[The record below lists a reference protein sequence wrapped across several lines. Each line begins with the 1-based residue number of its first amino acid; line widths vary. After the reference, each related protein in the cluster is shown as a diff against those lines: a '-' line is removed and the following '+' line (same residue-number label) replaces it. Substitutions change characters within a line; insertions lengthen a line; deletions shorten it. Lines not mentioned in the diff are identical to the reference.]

1 MKEQEQKK
9 LNNQEVKPQ
18 PNQDKVK
25 TQNPKTKVIVWSAAG
40 AAVAALSSVIS
51 LSTVFSSQRKVAYL
65 DKVLQS
71 LKIDVKDK
79 EIKTKDDIKTI
90 ADFVASGLNNKLYEL
105 IVETEEN
112 EVNKQPLDKN
122 KPYTTFR
129 TKFAIRNKVTKA
141 QSNYQSFEFRDIK
154 PPKEKAELDKLGQ
167 ISLNEKDRINDKVKI
182 EFLNFNRNI
191 KLASEV
197 ATRDDNG
204 KFKYFNI
211 YLKQDNNDV
220 FQYEIVNVNVKTD
233 DEKSTAIFSYQIKV
247 KSIDDDKFTSNV
259 LEIKFDDFAKT
270 STQLTQ
276 YLNKLTFSYENASS
290 VFPQDATQTKVIAKN
305 GGSNLPSNYE
315 LIFTEFKTKGEYPKK
330 IDAIVK
336 LRDNA
341 NNIISNS
348 KSIEITGFKNYL
360 TPEELN
366 AYIEKIQLDVND
378 KNTKFIS
385 DINNYSEIIKSNFE
399 DDKYEIDLST
409 FLIEKLSDLTS
420 IKVHFRI
427 KEKNGRP
434 GIYSKQVSKTIAG
447 FKMPQELIEDLA
459 QKVKFDVT
467 NKSTKMAY
475 DFWDKFDEIEKTD
488 IDSRISIVNTPSV
501 KQTDA
506 NKITITY
513 KVKDNSDNRESK
525 TYSKV
530 IEGFNTSS
538 ENEFAYSYEIIE
550 YKGNKAAYLNARK
563 DLNSFIVPAK
573 IGNYKVIKAGNLFT
587 NVLRTAERA
596 IYGVVLEEGIVEV
609 NNLVVN
615 TEDRQYAQIAAI
627 SLPKTIK
634 KITNLISGISTYFA
648 NLKMYDNVEEINGLF
663 DEYVNK
669 FGKSDLYQ
677 LKLPGDNE
685 PIYTFWFETRTHF
698 KEFFDV
704 ETSDSGRMG
713 HGSFKLQ
720 LQVSGEPPKLK
731 TNLGYKEN
739 YTFLESADNKTL
751 YKAFVN
757 KEADVEKF
765 ESKLGYE
772 IIAKSAFSY
781 LGVKEFNL
789 WAPSINMQKFNWFLF
804 EKLPNIKKIKFQEI
818 YMEDLNLNWLFDGLE
833 LDELTLPDFKDND
846 GANILKRTNS
856 GVLNVS
862 TKKIRLPKNV
872 KDIHKFMSSFSKVEN
887 LTELTKLES
896 IRNRAFESAG
906 TFETNVLDFTNS
918 PLKHIEYMAFW
929 RNFENITLHLPKG
942 INYMGKFIMF
952 VAEKN
957 NNYNYM
963 GSDDE
968 SLNNQVIL
976 DKFKNCKIIINESK
990 RPSTWSKY
998 FMGQYSSQS
1007 DTATGKVGE
1016 LEIQWKG

>member
-1 MKEQEQKK
+1 
-9 LNNQEVKPQ
+9 
-18 PNQDKVK
+18 
-25 TQNPKTKVIVWSAAG
+25 
-40 AAVAALSSVIS
+40 
-51 LSTVFSSQRKVAYL
+51 
-65 DKVLQS
+65 
-71 LKIDVKDK
+71 
-79 EIKTKDDIKTI
+79 
-90 ADFVASGLNNKLYEL
+90 
-105 IVETEEN
+105 
-112 EVNKQPLDKN
+112 
-122 KPYTTFR
+122 
-129 TKFAIRNKVTKA
+129 
-141 QSNYQSFEFRDIK
+141 
-154 PPKEKAELDKLGQ
+154 
-167 ISLNEKDRINDKVKI
+167 
-182 EFLNFNRNI
+182 
-191 KLASEV
+191 
-197 ATRDDNG
+197 
-204 KFKYFNI
+204 
-211 YLKQDNNDV
+211 
-220 FQYEIVNVNVKTD
+220 D

-276 YLNKLTFSYENASS
+276 YLNELTFSYENASS
-290 VFPQDATQTKVIAKN
+290 VFPQDAIQTKVIAKN
-305 GGSNLPSNYE
+305 KGVNLPSNYE
-315 LIFTEFKTKGEYPKK
+315 LIFTEFKTEGEYPKK

-341 NNIISNS
+341 NNIISDS

-399 DDKYEIDLST
+399 DDEYEIDLST
-409 FLIEKLSDLTS
+409 FLIEKLSDLVS

-427 KEKNGRP
+427 KEKDGKP
-434 GIYSKQVSKTIAG
+434 GIYSKQVSKTITG
-447 FKMPQELIEDLA
+447 FKMPQELIENLA

-513 KVKDNSDNRESK
+513 KVKDNRDNRESK

-538 ENEFAYSYEIIE
+538 ENESAYSYEIIE
-550 YKGNKAAYLNARK
+550 YEGNKAAYLNARK

-573 IGNYKVIKAGNLFT
+573 IGNYKVIKVGNLFT
-587 NVLRTAERA
+587 NVLRTAERT

-663 DEYVNK
+663 NEYVNK

-685 PIYTFWFETRTHF
+685 SIYTFWFETRTHF

-720 LQVSGEPPKLK
+720 LQVSGETPKLK

-751 YKAFVN
+751 YKAFTN

-833 LDELTLPDFKDND
+833 LDELTLPDFKDDD

-862 TKKIRLPKNV
+862 TKKIKLPKNV

-976 DKFKNCKIIINESK
+976 DKFKNCKIIIKESK

>member
-1 MKEQEQKK
+1 MKEQEQKN
-9 LNNQEVKPQ
+9 LNPQEPKQ
-18 PNQDKVK
+18 QNQDKVK

-40 AAVAALSSVIS
+40 AAAAALSSIVS
-51 LSTVFSSQRKVAYL
+51 FSTIFSSQRKVSFL

-71 LKIDVKDK
+71 IKIDVKDK
-79 EIKTKDDIKTI
+79 ETKTKDDIKTI
-90 ADFVASGLNNKLYEL
+90 ADFVSSGLNEKLYEL

-112 EVNKQPLDKN
+112 QVNKQPLDKD

-129 TKFAIRNKVTKA
+129 TKFAIRNKFTNA
-141 QSNYQSFEFRDIK
+141 QSNYRTFEFKDIK
-154 PPKEKAELDKLGQ
+154 PPKEKAELDKIGQ
-167 ISLNEKDRINDKVKI
+167 ISANEKDRINDKVKI

-197 ATRDDNG
+197 AEKDENG

-211 YLKQDNNDV
+211 YIKQDNNDAL
-220 FQYEIVNVNVKTD
+220 QYEIVNVDVKFD
-233 DEKSTAIFSYQIKV
+233 DEKSTAIFSYQLKV

-259 LEIKFDDFAKT
+259 LEVKFDDFAKT
-270 STQLTQ
+270 STQLTA
-276 YLNKLTFSYENASS
+276 YLNDLTFSYENAGQT
-290 VFPQDATQTKVIAKN
+290 FIQDAIQTKVKAKN
-305 GGSNLPSNYE
+305 NGVELPTNYE
-315 LIFTEFKTKGEYPKK
+315 LVFSEFKTEGEHPKK

-341 NNIISNS
+341 NNTISDAR
-348 KSIEITGFKNYL
+348 SIEITGFKKYQ
-360 TPEELN
+360 TSEELN
-366 AYIEKIQLDVND
+366 TYINQIELDVAN
-378 KNTKFIS
+378 KSSEYIS
-385 DINNYSEIIKSNFE
+385 NINNQNQILRKTFDNS
-399 DDKYEIDLST
+399 KYEIDLST
-409 FLIEKLSDLTS
+409 FVIEKLSDLVS
-420 IKVHFRI
+420 INVHFRI

-434 GIYSKQVSKTIAG
+434 GIYSDQKTIKIDG
-447 FKMPQELIEDLA
+447 FKMPQELIESLA
-459 QKVKFDVT
+459 QKVRFDVT
-467 NKSTKMAY
+467 DKSSKMAY
-475 DFWDKFDEIEKTD
+475 DLWDKYNEIEKLD
-488 IDSRISIVNTPSV
+488 IDPRISIVDTPSV

-573 IGNYKVIKAGNLFT
+573 IGNYKVIKVGNLFT
-587 NVLRTAERA
+587 NVLRTAERT

-663 DEYVNK
+663 NEYVNK

-685 PIYTFWFETRTHF
+685 SIYTFWFETRTHF

-720 LQVSGEPPKLK
+720 LQVSGETPKLK

-751 YKAFVN
+751 YKAFTN

-833 LDELTLPDFKDND
+833 LDELTLPDFKDDD

-862 TKKIRLPKNV
+862 TKKIKLPKNV

-976 DKFKNCKIIINESK
+976 DKFKNCKIIIKESK